1 MNRTLTATVALAAA
15 LGIAGVAHAQT
26 PAPTMP
32 QPMPGASTAM
42 PNSPAVANPSTM
54 TDPSNVNTS
63 AARPS
68 GVNPPAAST
77 PPSMN
82 PSATAANPAPAMNNN
97 NNSFQG
103 GSKQASMSQSDI
115 QQAQQQLKS
124 QGLYRGAVD
133 GIMGPQTEQALSQF
147 QQQNG
152 LPQTADLD
160 QQTMSRLMGG
170 SSPQGMQQQPMQ
182 PQAMPQQNQAM
193 PGSAANPLPANQ
205 AR

>member
-26 PAPTMP
+26 PAPNMP
-32 QPMPGASTAM
+32 QPMPGASSAM

-54 TDPSNVNTS
+54 TNPSTVNSS

-68 GVNPPAAST
+68 GLNPPVASN
-77 PPSMN
+77 PSSAN
-82 PSATAANPAPAMNNN
+82 PSAAAIPATNDNNS
-97 NNSFQG
+97 SFQG

-115 QQAQQQLKS
+115 QQAQHQLKA
-124 QGLYRGAVD
+124 QGLYRGAID
-133 GIMGPQTEQALSQF
+133 GILGPQTEQALSQF

-170 SSPQGMQQQPMQ
+170 PGQQGMQQPMQ
-182 PQAMPQQNQAM
+182 PQAMPQQNQAA

>member
-15 LGIAGVAHAQT
+15 LGLAGVAHAQT
-26 PAPTMP
+26 PAPNMP
-32 QPMPGASTAM
+32 QPVPGASTAM

-54 TDPSNVNTS
+54 TSPSNVNTS

-68 GVNPPAAST
+68 GLNPPAASN
-77 PPSMN
+77 PSSMD
-82 PSATAANPAPAMNNN
+82 PSATAANPATNNN
-97 NNSFQG
+97 NSSFQG

-133 GIMGPQTEQALSQF
+133 GILGPQTEQALSQF

-170 SSPQGMQQQPMQ
+170 SSQQGMQQQPMQ
-182 PQAMPQQNQAM
+182 PQAMPQQNQAI

>member
-1 MNRTLTATVALAAA
+1 M
-15 LGIAGVAHAQT
+15 
-26 PAPTMP
+26 
-32 QPMPGASTAM
+32 
-42 PNSPAVANPSTM
+42 
-54 TDPSNVNTS
+54 D
-63 AARPS
+63 
-68 GVNPPAAST
+68 
-77 PPSMN
+77 
-82 PSATAANPAPAMNNN
+82 PSATAGNPAMNNN

-133 GIMGPQTEQALSQF
+133 GILGPQTEQALSQF

-170 SSPQGMQQQPMQ
+170 SSQQGMQQQPMQ
-182 PQAMPQQNQAM
+182 PQAMPQQNQAI

>member
-26 PAPTMP
+26 PAPNMP
-32 QPMPGASTAM
+32 QPMPGASSAM

-68 GVNPPAAST
+68 GVNPPAASV
-77 PPSMN
+77 PSSMD
-82 PSATAANPAPAMNNN
+82 PSATAANPANNN

-170 SSPQGMQQQPMQ
+170 PSQQGMQHQQMQ
-182 PQAMPQQNQAM
+182 PHAMPQQNQAA

-205 AR
+205 VR